1 MIFLDTNY
9 LIRGLINGTEES
21 AQLTE
26 WCKNETVLT
35 TNSLVWCEF
44 ITGPITDEEI
54 NLAWHLVGMSV
65 HAFDHGDSVLAA
77 KLFNELARPR
87 SQRIDIMITASAI
100 NRKATLATVNT
111 ADFTALISHGLSLFT
126 AES

>member
-9 LIRGLINGTEES
+9 LIRGLINGTAES
-21 AQLTE
+21 AQLAK
-26 WCKNETVLT
+26 WCEDETPLI

-54 NLAWHLVGMSV
+54 NLAWHLVGMEV
-65 HAFDHGDSVLAA
+65 HSFDHADSILAA
-77 KLFNELARPR
+77 TLFNKLGRPR
-87 SQRIDIMITASAI
+87 SKRIDIMIAASAM
-100 NRKATLATVNT
+100 NLETTLATANL
-111 ADFTALISHGLSLFT
+111 ADFTALIPHGLSLFT